1 MGVLGGLS
9 SFTTALSLGYRDW
22 LVLFIVS
29 VSGIH
34 CGCGLST
41 VIVCGKVCVRLPWGL
56 KNHNLGFCGLRGGGW
71 LFFWF
76 VWDGGHVGHFTD
88 NDAVL

>member
-56 KNHNLGFCGLRGGGW
+56 KNHNLGFCGLRGGGVVIFLVCLGW
-71 LFFWF
+71 RSCWSF
-76 VWDGGHVGHFTD
+76 H
-88 NDAVL
+88 